1 MAFLQCLN
9 FIEIQMV
16 KFLFRCDGR
25 LEGKIL
31 EFDPLSWLVLLL
43 VLLHFLAILQNR
55 STNASTPFAA
65 ERVIQEFRKAHQADS
80 EENDQVH

>member
-1 MAFLQCLN
+1 
-9 FIEIQMV
+9 MV
-16 KFLFRCDGR
+16 VGR

-31 EFDPLSWLVLLL
+31 EFDPLSWLVLL
-43 VLLHFLAILQNR
+43 LLHFLAILQNR

-80 EENDQVH
+80 EENDEVH